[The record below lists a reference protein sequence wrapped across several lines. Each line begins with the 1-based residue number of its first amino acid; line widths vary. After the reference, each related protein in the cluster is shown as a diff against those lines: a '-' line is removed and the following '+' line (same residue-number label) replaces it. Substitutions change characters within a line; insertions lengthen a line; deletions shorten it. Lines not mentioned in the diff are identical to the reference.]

1 MTPGPPR
8 DFAGSAP
15 QSTQPSIEAIWRL
28 ESPRLLAA
36 LVRITRDVDQ
46 AEDLA
51 QEALVAAMEQWPRT
65 GQPARPGAWLMTVA
79 KRRAVDQIR
88 HAMTAQGKHEQIA
101 RELAIDARTGDAWT
115 RDIVQLA
122 DPDHVDDDVL
132 RLMFLACHP
141 ALSESSRVALTLR
154 LLGGLTTEEIAR
166 ALLASP
172 ATVGQRLARAKT
184 TLAAHREAF
193 DNPDAAE
200 RLERVPAVMAVVY
213 LIFNEGYSATVGA
226 DWARPDLC
234 QEALR
239 LGRVLVG
246 LVPRDAEAWGLL
258 ALMNFQASRLAAR
271 TGSDGLPVLLLE
283 QNRRLW
289 DRFAINRGT
298 AALDASRRLAGSR
311 PGPYQLQAELAACHA
326 RAVVAQD
333 TDWARI
339 AELYAVLGRV
349 QPSPVIELNRA
360 VAVAHADGPEAA
372 LRLVD
377 ALAVDDALADYHLV
391 AAVRADLLLRVGS
404 DAGSAAG
411 AGARGGTDRQ
421 RGRTVDAAAPHRGS
435 AALTSTSS
443 WISGS

>member
-1 MTPGPPR
+1 M
-8 DFAGSAP
+8 
-15 QSTQPSIEAIWRL
+15 
-28 ESPRLLAA
+28 
-36 LVRITRDVDQ
+36 
-46 AEDLA
+46 
-51 QEALVAAMEQWPRT
+51 
-65 GQPARPGAWLMTVA
+65 
-79 KRRAVDQIR
+79 
-88 HAMTAQGKHEQIA
+88 
-101 RELAIDARTGDAWT
+101 
-115 RDIVQLA
+115 QLA

-184 TLAAHREAF
+184 TLAAHRAAF

-226 DWARPDLC
+226 DWVRPDLC

-339 AELYAVLGRV
+339 AELYAVLGRL

-391 AAVRADLLLRVGS
+391 AAVRADLLLRVGRTQE
-404 DAGSAAG
+404 ARRELARAAELTG
-411 AGARGGTDRQ
+411 NEAER
-421 RGRTVDAAAPHRGS
+421 VDAAAPHRGP

-443 WISGS
+443 SISGSWPGRHPQPGTLFCPARAWRRHRTDGCRAGGGGSAEGLA